1 MAVPR
6 QRRGLDGKV
15 VLVTGGAS
23 LIALALAER
32 IIAEGGRVVL
42 ADVNESA
49 RDEVEALVGDDG
61 RYVVGDVT
69 DDAFL
74 DTLVTTAVETFGGVD
89 GLVHAAVTFDDDLYS
104 TSRSDWHR
112 ALDINLV
119 SAAVL
124 THKVVPAMEAR
135 GGGAVVYVASIS
147 GHRAQPRRMVY
158 SVTKAAL
165 HMLAKTGGTQLAPLG
180 IRVNT
185 ISPGWTYSRKLEQ
198 RYGGRERADLFAAE
212 FQTMG
217 RMADPEEIA
226 AGTVFLLSDD
236 AAFVTG
242 TDLAVDGGYGALSP
256 EALGQATRK
265 VPPVE

>member
-1 MAVPR
+1 MAALMDR
-6 QRRGLDGKV
+6 V

-23 LIALALAER
+23 FIALALAQR
-32 IIAEGGRVVL
+32 VMDEGGRVVL
-42 ADVNESA
+42 ADQDESV
-49 RDEVEALVGDDG
+49 RSELESRLGDAG
-61 RYVVGDVT
+61 RYLVGDVT

-74 DTLVTTAVETFGGVD
+74 DTIVSTAVDAFGGVD
-89 GLVHAAVTFDDDLYS
+89 GLVHGAVTFDDDRYA
-104 TSRSDWHR
+104 TSRADWHR

-124 THKVVPAMEAR
+124 TQKVVPAMEAR
-135 GGGAVVYVASIS
+135 GGGAVVYIASIS
-147 GHRAQPRRMVY
+147 GHRAQPKRMVY

-226 AGTVFLLSDD
+226 AGIVFLLSDD

-256 EALGQATRK
+256 EALGQATKK
-265 VPPVE
+265 VPPVG